1 MTNKELK
8 KKICKIIADNYLPKE
23 MPDRLEDYKLYR
35 FARAADALI
44 TAGIGFMDDDITS
57 QIVVTI
63 KRDTEPIT
71 MENVALRKQV
81 AEAERRAEVAEKAL
95 KNRAACHILKQF
107 PNETDELENLTQEVY
122 EAWIE
127 QAERE
132 LAKEET
138 NND

>member
-1 MTNKELK
+1 MNNEELK
-8 KKICKIIADNYLPKE
+8 KKIVKILSKVV
-23 MPDRLEDYKLYR
+23 LFEDAYSWSGLNR
-35 FARAADALI
+35 RTAELLADALI
-44 TAGIGFMDDDITS
+44 AAGIGFMDDDITS
-57 QIVVTI
+57 QIVATI

-81 AEAERRAEVAEKAL
+81 EEAERRTEVAEKAL

-127 QAERE
+127 QAEKE
-132 LAKEET
+132 LAKEPNE
-138 NND
+138 